1 MERPMKTVLSI
12 AVAVVMPFGLFVLAG
27 VVVGRIIAKHRETR
41 GPCDATSLAIDISLR
56 PDERSFGRAARRG
69 LWAG

>member
-1 MERPMKTVLSI
+1 MKTVLSI

-41 GPCDATSLAIDISLR
+41 SPCDAMHR
-56 PDERSFGRAARRG
+56 H
-69 LWAG
+69 